1 MDAEQC
7 RAMLRS
13 CLAACLTACLAALLA
28 IAAHG
33 APLTRAQA
41 LAALAQPDSRTRL
54 AGVERLAAVGAAA
67 DAERVLDRLADAD
80 PGVREAAA
88 AAAWQIWGRSGDAAI
103 DQLFAR
109 GLAQMR
115 SAALPDALATFNEIV
130 RRRPAFAE
138 GWNKRATIYF
148 LLGKYEKSLQ
158 DCAEVFKR
166 NPRHFGALSGAG
178 QIHLQQGNL
187 RRALELFRQALDVNP
202 NLEGLALTIDLIEQ
216 RLRSGERGA
225 I

>member
-1 MDAEQC
+1 
-7 RAMLRS
+7 MLRTG
-13 CLAACLTACLAALLA
+13 LTACLAALLT

-41 LAALAQPDSRTRL
+41 LAALTQPDSHARL

-67 DAERVLDRLADAD
+67 DAGRVLDRLADAD

-88 AAAWQIWGRSGDAAI
+88 AAAWQIWGRSGDAAT
-103 DQLFAR
+103 DRLFAH

-115 SAALPDALATFNEIV
+115 AAALPEALATFNEIV

-148 LLGKYEKSLQ
+148 LLGEYDKSLQ

-178 QIHLQQGNL
+178 QIHLQLGNL
-187 RRALELFRQALDVNP
+187 RRAGELFRQALDVNP
-202 NLEGLALTIDLIEQ
+202 NLEGLALTIELIEHH
-216 RLRSGERGA
+216 LRGGERGTT
-225 I
+225 